1 MIQFYL
7 LAVIMNILGGIFMAA
22 PMLQEK
28 VPVLQ
33 SLQEALKI
41 NIASRIILII
51 LSLVVGIFKLL
62 SVTRGDVAVVGDLL
76 PAIGLLVMAVVFFL
90 DYYTEQSEVRSSF
103 IESLQKIFIR
113 NKSAIG
119 IGLIIIGLLHFLFPG
134 VLFL

>member
-113 NKSAIG
+113 NK
-119 IGLIIIGLLHFLFPG
+119 
-134 VLFL
+134 

>member
-22 PMLQEK
+22 PMLHEK
-28 VPVLQ
+28 FPSLQ

-51 LSLVVGIFKLL
+51 LSLLVGIFKLL
-62 SVTRGDVAVVGDLL
+62 SVTKGDVAVVGDLL
-76 PAIGLLVMAVVFFL
+76 PALGLLVMALVFFL
-90 DYYTEQSEVRSSF
+90 DYYTEQSEVRTSF
-103 IESLQKIFIR
+103 IESLQKIFIQ
-113 NKSAIG
+113 NKSPIG